1 MAEEHE
7 FSNTWDDRSDRLAS
21 YGTCKEDT
29 SSYYSFSSN
38 MSGNTAFNNSDLGLW
53 TRFLRFFLSEND
65 SSTTH
70 LLDNAPNHKRT
81 LSSLTGVFTPVA
93 LSMFGTVLFIR
104 IGFVVGQA
112 GILETILQLFLA
124 YAILVLTVFS
134 ICAIST
140 NGAVEGGG
148 AYYMISRALG
158 PEFGGSIGFLFYVA
172 NVLACALYVSG
183 FTEGIMENFGI
194 GGYFVAEHDGLPVK
208 GDWWKYLYATVVLF
222 ICLLVCLVGGS
233 MFAKTLTVI
242 LGITVICTLM
252 VFISIF
258 ATNHTIQVAVP
269 KENHLA
275 HIKHGN
281 ETINGTLK
289 FNYTGLEA
297 QTFRD
302 NLYSGYEKDYS
313 TCDSQHST
321 DSSCSVMNFATV
333 FAILFSSVTGI
344 MNGANMSGEL
354 KDPSKSIPKG
364 TLTAVGFTFC
374 TYLIEAI
381 LIGGS
386 CDRKLLINNYI
397 FLQDINLW
405 PPFVLIGIFATT
417 LSAALGNLIG
427 ASRILE
433 ALANDQLFWF
443 ILNPAMKTTRGGN
456 PYMAVLITWILVQLV
471 LLVGSLN
478 AIAPATSVFF
488 LLSYAATNLACMA
501 LDLASAPNFRP
512 TFKYFSWQT
521 SLLGLLG
528 SLVMC
533 FLISALYSSIAI
545 IIMLVL
551 IILLHFR
558 SLPTQWGSI
567 SQALIFHQVRKYLL
581 MLDIRKAH
589 VKYWRPQIL
598 LMIARVRQSAEL
610 IDFINDIKK
619 GGLYVI
625 GHVRVGSMDDFPE
638 KDPLLE
644 ENPKWMKLVDKLN
657 IKAFVELTLSYNVR
671 EGFHHLVRMSGL
683 GGMKPNTVCLGFYD
697 NEVPVDTLSRRPLRK
712 KRLFK
717 TVETGQY
724 LEIGEQFGGIRKS
737 EQKKDLSAKEYVKII
752 SDTLKMSK
760 NVMLCRHF
768 NALDKSAI
776 FNVKGT
782 LYIDVWPVN
791 FFRPETASYFDNTC
805 LFLLQLATVI
815 NMVPGWKSKTC
826 LRVFLFVNTNT
837 ENSVV
842 KEQKLETYLRQ
853 LRILARI
860 QIVSWESIS
869 EQVIKKELLDNSV
882 NYPESR
888 MQEYNEMDDEFVQAI
903 NKMVVSYSS
912 RTALS
917 FLYLPRPPGNGGQ
930 EKYLRQLD
938 ELSVNLPPTVFVHGL
953 HPVTSTTL

>member
-1 MAEEHE
+1 MAAMEYP
-7 FSNTWDDRSDRLAS
+7 SDRNL
-21 YGTCKEDT
+21 T
-29 SSYYSFSSN
+29 SS
-38 MSGNTAFNNSDLGLW
+38 
-53 TRFLRFFLSEND
+53 SENQVTYGSNAERENTSPTSENSEINSADNIPLIHSPMIWRLPRGMSTRIRQD
-65 SSTTH
+65 SIVDSR
-70 LLDNAPNHKRT
+70 RT
-81 LSSLTGVFTPVA
+81 LGTFAGVFCPIA
-93 LSMFGTVLFIR
+93 LSMFSTLLFLR
-104 IGFVVGQA
+104 TGFVVGQS
-112 GILETILQLFLA
+112 GILEMILQLILA
-124 YAILVLTVFS
+124 YTILVLTVLS

-158 PEFGGSIGFLFYVA
+158 PEFGGSIGFMFYLA

-194 GGYFVAEHDGLPVK
+194 GGYFIHDEENGLPVK
-208 GDWWKYLYATVVLF
+208 GDWWKYLYATVVLC

-242 LGITVICTLM
+242 LGVSLICTLM

-258 ATNHTIQVAVP
+258 AKNSVIQVDIP
-269 KENHLA
+269 KENHLVR
-275 HIKHGN
+275 HKLPN
-281 ETINGTLK
+281 MTMNGTVT
-289 FNYTGLEA
+289 FNYTGLRA

-302 NLYSGYEKDYS
+302 NLYPGYERDYS
-313 TCDSQHST
+313 TCD
-321 DSSCSVMNFATV
+321 DPSSKDASCNVMSFATV

-364 TLTAVGFTFC
+364 TLAAVAFTFT
-374 TYLIEAI
+374 TYLIEGI

-386 CDRKLLINNYI
+386 CDRHLLINNYI
-397 FLQDINLW
+397 FLQEINLW
-405 PPFVLIGIFATT
+405 PPFVLVGIFATT

-433 ALANDQLFWF
+433 ALAHDQLFW
-443 ILNPAMKTTRGGN
+443 ILLNPATKTTRGGN
-456 PYMAVLITWILVQLV
+456 PYVAVLITWILVQLV

-488 LLSYAATNLACMA
+488 LLAYASTNLACMA

-581 MLDIRKAH
+581 MLDLRKSH

-598 LMIARVRQSAEL
+598 LMVAKVRQSAEL

-619 GGLYVI
+619 GGLYVL
-625 GHVRVGSMDDFPE
+625 GHVRVGNMDDFPE
-638 KDPLLE
+638 NDPLIDE
-644 ENPKWMKLVDKLN
+644 YPKWLKLVDKLT
-657 IKAFVELTLSYNVR
+657 IKAFVELTLSDSVR
-671 EGFHHLVRMSGL
+671 EGLRQLIRLSGL

-697 NEVPVDTLSRRPLRK
+697 SEKPVDALARRPIKK

-717 TVETGQY
+717 TIETGQY
-724 LEIGEQFGGIRKS
+724 FDIGEQFGGIRKTD
-737 EQKKDLSAKEYVKII
+737 KRDLSAKEYVKMI

-760 NVMLCRHF
+760 NIMLCRHF

-776 FNVKGT
+776 LHSKGI

-805 LFLLQLATVI
+805 LFLLQLATII

-826 LRVFLFVNTNT
+826 LRVFLFVNSDT
-837 ENSVV
+837 ENSVA
-842 KEQKLETYLRQ
+842 KEQKLEVYLRQ
-853 LRILARI
+853 LRILAKI
-860 QIVSWESIS
+860 QIVSWDSIRQ
-869 EQVIKKELLDNSV
+869 QVIRKELFDHSV

-888 MQEYNEMDDEFVQAI
+888 MQEYNEIDQEFVEAV
-903 NKMVVSYSS
+903 NKMIMSYSS
-912 RTALS
+912 RTALT
-917 FLYLPRPPGNGGQ
+917 FMYLPRPPSNGGQ
-930 EKYLRQLD
+930 EKYLQQLD
-938 ELSVNLPPTVFVHGL
+938 DLSANLPPTVFVHGL